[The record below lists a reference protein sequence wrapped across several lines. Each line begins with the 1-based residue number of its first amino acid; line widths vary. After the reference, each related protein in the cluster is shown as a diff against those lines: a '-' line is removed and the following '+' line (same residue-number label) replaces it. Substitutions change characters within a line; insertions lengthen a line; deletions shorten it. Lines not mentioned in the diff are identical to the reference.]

1 MTGWLVI
8 KGTDKT
14 DMMISVDKIQYISET
29 ATGCT
34 ICLDNGIFIKSC
46 AKFKDVENATCKM
59 DGKGDDH
66 GV

>member
-34 ICLDNGIFIKSC
+34 ICLDNGIFIKSG
-46 AKFKDVENATCKM
+46 AKFKDVENAICEL
-59 DGKGDDH
+59 DGKGDEE
-66 GV
+66 